1 MKQKRIVTIQ
11 DLSCFGKCSLG
22 VALPVISALGI
33 ETVALP
39 TAILSTHTGEF
50 ENYTFC
56 ELTDEMPK
64 IARHWES
71 LDIKFDAV
79 YVGYL
84 GSISQLELVEQFLD
98 RFAKED
104 TIIFVDPVM
113 ADNGELYDG
122 FNEEFVGEMAK
133 LCRRADV
140 ICPNIT
146 EACFLVGEEYREDF
160 FDEAYIKNILQK
172 LSKLCK
178 NSVLTSVSY
187 DEKLCGAVAV
197 CGDKTEEAF
206 RERIKGHF
214 YGAGDLFASAFIGEY
229 TKTRDIKKALNLSA
243 DFVTESIKK
252 TLDEKEKYWYGLKFE
267 QALDILINKGE

>member
-39 TAILSTHTGEF
+39 TAVLSTHTGEF
-50 ENYTFC
+50 KNYTFC
-56 ELTDEMPK
+56 ELTNEMSK
-64 IARHWES
+64 IAKHWES
-71 LDIKFDAV
+71 LDIQFDAV

-84 GSISQLELVEQFLD
+84 GSILQLELVGKFLD
-98 RFAKED
+98 RFAKKD
-104 TIIFVDPVM
+104 TIVFVDPVM
-113 ADNGELYDG
+113 ADNGELYNG
-122 FNEEFVGEMAK
+122 FDEKFVRKMVK

-146 EACFLVGEEYREDF
+146 EACFLVGEEYKENC
-160 FDEAYIKNILQK
+160 FDKSYIEGILKK

-178 NSVLTSVSY
+178 TSILTSVSY
-187 DEKLCGAVAV
+187 DENLCGAIAFYE
-197 CGDKTEEAF
+197 GKTEEAF

-214 YGAGDLFASAFIGEY
+214 YGAGDLFASAFVGEY
-229 TKTRDIKKALNLSA
+229 TKTKDIKKALNLSA

-252 TLDEKEKYWYGLKFE
+252 TLDEKQKYWYGLKFE
-267 QALDILINKGE
+267 QAMDILINKGE